1 MMHGKQGRKLGV
13 KTPHRK
19 AMFANMCSSLILNK
33 RIETTLPRAKE
44 LRRVADR
51 MVTLGKR
58 NTVHARRQAYKVLR
72 NAKAVKVV
80 FDDIAPQFKERAGGY
95 TRILKLGYRRGDS
108 APMAVIEYIV
118 TGGVVSE
125 TPKKTKAA
133 AKKEHAKVKAPA
145 KKPAGKKA
153 EEKKEAKKK
162 KAAPRKEAKTK
173 KSTKKKGEKSA
184 KVGKTTTKKK
194 TAKKK

>member
-58 NTVHARRQAYKVLR
+58 QTIHARRQAFKVLR
-72 NAKAVKVV
+72 DTKAVKAV
-80 FDDIAPQFKERAGGY
+80 FDDIAPQFADRNGGY
-95 TRILKLGYRRGDS
+95 TRIMKLGYRRGDS
-108 APMAVIEYIV
+108 APMAIIEYLV
-118 TGGVVSE
+118 TGTTVAE
-125 TPKKTKAA
+125 TPKPKPA
-133 AKKEHAKVKAPA
+133 AKKEKKAKVKAEA
-145 KKPAGKKA
+145 RREKKPESKTKV
-153 EEKKEAKKK
+153 KRKTTPK
-162 KAAPRKEAKTK
+162 KEAKTK
-173 KSTKKKGEKSA
+173 KATKKVEKRAAKKSTTRKKTSTKK
-184 KVGKTTTKKK
+184 
-194 TAKKK
+194 